1 MSKTVSI
8 CSTFLKEVLRSSKL
22 LLAAAISLE
31 LMSSL
36 QPSFL
41 TAQFWTGRARKSEVL
56 LVQCFNM
63 AEKPTHKQR
72 ERRSQQGGELPL
84 FNEFDPHTKVVTVS
98 HPHESPTLLNRWLAP
113 TPLTALA
120 EPDPLRGEL

>member
-1 MSKTVSI
+1 MDALTYGVLRPFFGVSKTVSI
-8 CSTFLKEVLRSSKL
+8 CSTFLKEVLRSSKF

-41 TAQFWTGRARKSEVL
+41 TAEFWSGRARKSEVL

-63 AEKPTHKQR
+63 VGKPTHKQR
-72 ERRSQQGGELPL
+72 ERRSQQGRELPL
-84 FNEFDPHTKVVTVS
+84 FNEFDPTHTKVV
-98 HPHESPTLLNRWLAP
+98 
-113 TPLTALA
+113 
-120 EPDPLRGEL
+120 

>member
-1 MSKTVSI
+1 MGALTYGVLRPFLGVSKTVFI
-8 CSTFLKEVLRSSKL
+8 CSTFLKEVLRSSKF

-31 LMSSL
+31 LMSSM

-41 TAQFWTGRARKSEVL
+41 TVEFWTWRARKSEVL

-63 AEKPTHKQR
+63 AEKSTHKQR

-84 FNEFDPHTKVVTVS
+84 FKESDPPRKLS
-98 HPHESPTLLNRWLAP
+98 QYLAP
-113 TPLTALA
+113 TKVRPYFIGGW
-120 EPDPLRGEL
+120 PPPH